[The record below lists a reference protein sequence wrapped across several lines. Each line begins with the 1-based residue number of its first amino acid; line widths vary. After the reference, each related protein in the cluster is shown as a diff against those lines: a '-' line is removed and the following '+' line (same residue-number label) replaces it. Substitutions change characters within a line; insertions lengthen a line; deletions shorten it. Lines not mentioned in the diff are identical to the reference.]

1 MPDIR
6 RLTPADASAYRT
18 LRLRALR
25 EHPEAFTTTYE
36 EAERQPLAFSEQ
48 RLGST
53 DQRFWGAF
61 EGGRLC
67 GAVGLDF
74 GSRARTRHKATL
86 VAMYVAPEHAG
97 RGLGQALVG
106 ALLADARASGLEMV
120 VLTVTE
126 GNGSATKLY
135 ERAGFRS
142 FGVEPR
148 AIKVAGRAYAKNHMY
163 LDLT

>member
-36 EAERQPLAFSEQ
+36 EAERQPLAFSEE

-53 DQRFWGAF
+53 GQRFWGAF